1 MKLKYYMRGLGIG
14 ILLATLILSISNTK
28 ENLTDAEIIAQA
40 KKLGMVMEDEI
51 DNNLKEVIK
60 KPSITEKPQV
70 TPDISIA
77 PETSPAISITP
88 TLTVTPIITPEP
100 TITSAPNV
108 TEQPVVTA
116 GAEDT
121 QQPDISQTKLVAFTI
136 QKGMSSNKVSKLL
149 QEIGLV
155 EDAKDFNEYL
165 IGKNKVSVIQVGTYK
180 LPDNSTYGDIVDA
193 ITKKN

>member
-70 TPDISIA
+70 TPDISIT

-100 TITSAPNV
+100 IITSAPNV

-121 QQPDISQTKLVAFTI
+121 QQPDISQTKLVTFTI

>member
-28 ENLTDAEIIAQA
+28 ENLTDAEIIARA

-60 KPSITEKPQV
+60 KPSITEKPEV
-70 TPDISIA
+70 TPDISA
-77 PETSPAISITP
+77 TPETSPAVSITP
-88 TLTVTPIITPEP
+88 AITVTPIITPEP
-100 TITSAPNV
+100 TITLAPDV
-108 TEQPVVTA
+108 TEQPVVT
-116 GAEDT
+116 DT
-121 QQPDISQTKLVAFTI
+121 PQTKLVAFTI

-149 QEIGLV
+149 QEIGLI

-165 IGKNKVSVIQVGTYK
+165 IDENKVSVIQVGTYE
-180 LPDNSTYGDIVDA
+180 LPENSTYGDIVDA
-193 ITKKN
+193 ITKKR

>member
-28 ENLTDAEIIAQA
+28 ENLTDAEIIARA

-60 KPSITEKPQV
+60 KPSITEGPEV
-70 TPDISIA
+70 TPDISVT
-77 PETSPAISITP
+77 PSPAISITP
-88 TLTVTPIITPEP
+88 ALTVTPIITPEP

-108 TEQPVVTA
+108 TEQPEVTDA
-116 GAEDT
+116 
-121 QQPDISQTKLVAFTI
+121 PQTKLVTFTI

-149 QEIGLV
+149 QEIGLI

-165 IGKNKVSVIQVGTYK
+165 IGENKVSVIQVGTYE
-180 LPDNSTYGDIVDA
+180 LPENSTYGDIVDA
-193 ITKKN
+193 ITKKR

>member
-28 ENLTDAEIIAQA
+28 ENLTDAEIIARA

-60 KPSITEKPQV
+60 KPSITEGPEV
-70 TPDISIA
+70 TPDISVT
-77 PETSPAISITP
+77 PSPAISITP
-88 TLTVTPIITPEP
+88 ALTVTPIITPEP

-108 TEQPVVTA
+108 TEQPEVTDA
-116 GAEDT
+116 
-121 QQPDISQTKLVAFTI
+121 PQTKLVTFTI

-149 QEIGLV
+149 QEIGLI

-165 IGKNKVSVIQVGTYK
+165 IGENKVSVIQVGTYE
-180 LPDNSTYGDIVDA
+180 LPENSTYSDIVDA
-193 ITKKN
+193 ITKKR

>member
-28 ENLTDAEIIAQA
+28 ENLTDAEIIARA
-40 KKLGMVMEDEI
+40 EKLGMVMEDEI

-60 KPSITEKPQV
+60 KPSITQEPEA
-70 TPDISIA
+70 TPDISITPA
-77 PETSPAISITP
+77 PTPAISVTP
-88 TLTVTPIITPEP
+88 ALTVTPIVTLEP
-100 TITSAPNV
+100 TVTSAPSV
-108 TEQPVVTA
+108 TEQPEVA
-116 GAEDT
+116 
-121 QQPDISQTKLVAFTI
+121 KLVTFEI

-149 QEIGLV
+149 QEIGLI

-165 IGKNKVSVIQVGTYK
+165 IDENKVSVIQVGTYE
-180 LPDNSTYGDIVDA
+180 LPENCTYDDIVNA

>member
-28 ENLTDAEIIAQA
+28 ENLTDAEIIARA

-60 KPSITEKPQV
+60 KPSITEGPEV
-70 TPDISIA
+70 TPDISVT
-77 PETSPAISITP
+77 PSPAISITP

-108 TEQPVVTA
+108 TEQPEVT
-116 GAEDT
+116 DT
-121 QQPDISQTKLVAFTI
+121 PQTKLVTFTI

-149 QEIGLV
+149 QEIGLI

-165 IGKNKVSVIQVGTYK
+165 IGENKVSVIQVGTYE
-180 LPDNSTYGDIVDA
+180 LPENSTYGDIVDA
-193 ITKKN
+193 ITKKR